1 MSVNNPVCIRNTN
14 LLYVYS
20 QLDWRVRP
28 LVVAIKAWAKA
39 KGINEARN
47 LTMSSYLIS
56 LMVVHFLQCG
66 VDGPPVLP
74 SLQALHPDVFHPDS
88 YIFDL
93 PFTESPLPFAHSSQ
107 NTKSL
112 GELFGEFFAYY
123 NAKFD
128 FSKDVG
134 SVRTGKRLDNRYQ
147 NVLKEEWC

>member
-56 LMVVHFLQCG
+56 LILLCFFSSFLAFRSTCYRTNQ
-66 VDGPPVLP
+66 PVL
-74 SLQALHPDVFHPDS
+74 
-88 YIFDL
+88 
-93 PFTESPLPFAHSSQ
+93 
-107 NTKSL
+107 
-112 GELFGEFFAYY
+112 
-123 NAKFD
+123 
-128 FSKDVG
+128 
-134 SVRTGKRLDNRYQ
+134 
-147 NVLKEEWC
+147 